1 VAPFIDWRRP
11 VGDAALAVPTHV
23 GYDEGV
29 LRPLTPTKRRR
40 EAAWILAG
48 GAAVAAAPG
57 YWYSRVWP
65 DAAGYTQDTRSAWW
79 FVFACSIGPFIL
91 VAALRQAGSMSR
103 AATYAA
109 APVVAV
115 CVVLGQLAGLD
126 PQDASSTASIAVVT
140 TAVPAAMLVLV
151 IFVADEQIR
160 AAVSRRRRAKE
171 KP

>member
-1 VAPFIDWRRP
+1 
-11 VGDAALAVPTHV
+11 
-23 GYDEGV
+23 
-29 LRPLTPTKRRR
+29 
-40 EAAWILAG
+40 
-48 GAAVAAAPG
+48 
-57 YWYSRVWP
+57 
-65 DAAGYTQDTRSAWW
+65 
-79 FVFACSIGPFIL
+79 
-91 VAALRQAGSMSR
+91 MSR

-126 PQDASSTASIAVVT
+126 PHDASSTASIAVVT